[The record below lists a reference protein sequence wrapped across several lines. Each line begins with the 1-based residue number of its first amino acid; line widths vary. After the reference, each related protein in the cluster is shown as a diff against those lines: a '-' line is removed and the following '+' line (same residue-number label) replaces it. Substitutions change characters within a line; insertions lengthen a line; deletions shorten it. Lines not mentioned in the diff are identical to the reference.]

1 MFKFKAKIKNI
12 DLTKMNE
19 RLIYCLS
26 FLLPVILMLGIFISK
41 GIFPFG
47 ERSFLRTD
55 LYHQYAPF
63 HSELLYKL
71 HNFKSLFYTYDIG
84 LGTNF
89 LSLIAYYLASPINIL
104 LLLCPSQYVIEFVSY
119 GMIFKTG
126 LASLFMSYYLYNK
139 YKVNNISVVLFS
151 LFYGMS
157 GYFAAFS
164 WNVMWLDT
172 VAIFPLLI
180 LGFERLYYKKSP
192 YLYIITLG
200 LSILCNYYIA
210 GMACLFLI
218 IYFIYTVIISNEYR
232 FKVIF
237 KKLINVGLYSLIGIA
252 ISGIILVPTIFAFKY
267 TASSE
272 FNPPKTIREYFTI
285 LEMVARLFPFVKI
298 ENGLEHWPN
307 IYVGILTIPSLVLYF
322 MSKKFKTKEKIVNLT
337 LLLFWIASFSINYL
351 DYFWHLFKFPNS
363 LPCRESY
370 IFTFVILAISFK
382 AVTKFN
388 SFKTKDI
395 CIAFSIVAAFL
406 ILFEKDFLS
415 ERLEFQVVYLSL
427 ILLLIYIIIFMYI
440 KNKKI
445 NKNIILYILL
455 IVVSLEAFFNMH
467 ETSITTI
474 KRDNYVGEVK
484 NIRKALDYVKSINND
499 FYRVERND
507 RKAKDDGAFINY
519 PSASIFSSSSYKAG
533 TDFYKQLGA
542 EAATNAYSITGSTPF
557 LDSLLNVKYE
567 IYNKDE
573 PNANK
578 IGKRL
583 ITTED
588 NIRIYENI
596 DAMPLSFVLDNDFVE
611 SYDYSSGNP
620 ATNTNN
626 FARAM
631 NMPVMMENL
640 KMVPNGRTSTTVAEL
655 DGDYYAFCR
664 DKSIKEITVGFKDT
678 ARTFEN
684 LNRGFFME
692 LGYIEKGTIIDFR
705 NDTNDKDLL
714 VECFCFNYSNM
725 RNILHKIRENSD
737 FKINFF
743 NDNNIDYDI
752 NVDKEG
758 RCVITLPYDGGFTVW
773 VDGKKLTSDEI
784 KKTFDIFMSFDLS
797 EGTHNIKLKYIPEG
811 FYLGLMLT
819 ILGLIALIS
828 LYLYRHNLKLY
839 TNDKS

>member
-1 MFKFKAKIKNI
+1 MFKNKLKLEKI

-41 GIFPFG
+41 GMYPFG

-89 LSLIAYYLASPINIL
+89 LSLIAYYLASPINIFL
-104 LLLCPSQYVIEFVSY
+104 IFCPSEYVIEFISY

-126 LASLFMSYYLYNK
+126 IASLFMSYYLYNK
-139 YKVNNISVVLFS
+139 YKTNNISVVLFS

-157 GYFAAFS
+157 GYFAAYS

-172 VAIFPLLI
+172 VALFPLLI
-180 LGFERLYYKKSP
+180 LGFEKVYNKNEP
-192 YLYIITLG
+192 FLYIITLG

-218 IYFIYTVIISNEYR
+218 IYFIYLTILSNEYR

-237 KKLINVGLYSLIGIA
+237 KKLLHVACYSLIGIA
-252 ISGIILVPTIFAFKY
+252 LSGILLVPTIFAFKY
-267 TASSE
+267 TASSDL
-272 FNPPKTIREYFTI
+272 NPPSSIKEYFTLI
-285 LEMVARLFPFVKI
+285 EMIARLFPFVSI

-307 IYVGILTIPSLVLYF
+307 IYVGLLTIPFMVLYF
-322 MSKKFKTKEKIVNLT
+322 MSKKFKLKEKIVNLT
-337 LLLFWIASFSINYL
+337 LLLFWIASFSINIL
-351 DYFWHLFKFPNS
+351 DFFWHLFKFPNS

-370 IFTFVILAISFK
+370 IFTFIMLAISFK
-382 AVTKFN
+382 AVTKFK
-388 SFKTKDI
+388 SYKVKDI
-395 CIAFSIVAAFL
+395 CMAFSIVAAFI
-406 ILFEKDFLS
+406 ILFEKNFLS
-415 ERLEFQVVYLSL
+415 EKLEFKVVYLSL
-427 ILLLIYIIIFMYI
+427 ILLLIYIIIFIYL

-445 NKNIILYILL
+445 NKNIVLYILFVL
-455 IVVSLEAFFNMH
+455 VSMEAFFNMH
-467 ETSITTI
+467 ETSITSI

-484 NIRKALDYVKSINND
+484 DIRKALDYVKSINND

-533 TDFYKQLGA
+533 TSFYKQLGA

-573 PNANK
+573 PNASK

-588 NIRIYENI
+588 NIKIYENI
-596 DAMPLSFVLDNDFVE
+596 DALPLSFVLNEDFVDK
-611 SYDYSSGNP
+611 YDYSSGNP

-640 KMVPNGRTSTTVAEL
+640 KMVQNGTTATTVAEL

-664 DKSIKEITVGFKDT
+664 DKSIKEITVGYKDT

-705 NDTNDKDLL
+705 NDTNDKDIL
-714 VECFCFNYSNM
+714 VECFCFNYAHM
-725 RNILHKIRENSD
+725 RNILSKIRDNSNMRM
-737 FKINFF
+737 NFF
-743 NDNNIDYDI
+743 NDNNIDFDI
-752 NVDKEG
+752 TVNNDG
-758 RCVITLPYDGGFTVW
+758 RCVVTLPYDGGFTVW
-773 VDGKKLTSDEI
+773 VDGKKLEDDEI
-784 KKTFDIFMSFDLS
+784 KKTFDIFLSFDLS
-797 EGTHNIKLKYIPEG
+797 NGTHNIKLKYIPEG
-811 FYLGLMLT
+811 FYLGLTLT
-819 ILGLIALIS
+819 ICGILALIS
-828 LYLYRHNLKLY
+828 LYLCRYKYKLY
-839 TNDKS
+839 ANKNV